1 MACVVFALF
10 GAPLAIITIG
20 DLGKFL
26 SECTIW
32 LYKRMID
39 GRRRF
44 DNWWHRLRLRG
55 KGALDAEAGINREP
69 ADKSNVDWGE
79 IDRTEVPVSLVF
91 TILLVCEGCLWLVQQ
106 TYSVIYC
113 IWRSSILLHR
123 VLDLYGLLLLLL
135 RVTHYNRIRRFGAR
149 AT

>member
-1 MACVVFALF
+1 
-10 GAPLAIITIG
+10 LAIITIG

-32 LYKRMID
+32 LYKKMID

-55 KGALDAEAGINREP
+55 KGDLDAESGINKEI

-91 TILLVCEGCLWLVQQ
+91 TILLV
-106 TYSVIYC
+106 SNAIN
-113 IWRSSILLHR
+113 
-123 VLDLYGLLLLLL
+123 LYNL
-135 RVTHYNRIRRFGAR
+135 
-149 AT
+149 